1 MAIDTTC
8 PSCSRA
14 MSVDDSFAGR
24 QARCPMCKHVY
35 TVTIQDSPT
44 IQDSTS
50 RQESPA
56 SSHSPNLSSLRPL
69 DNSWDKF
76 DPRQE
81 MAPHPGLQ
89 PAVSNDS
96 PVLEPLPDNTERL
109 FYIRVPD
116 GQVYGP
122 SNASTLK
129 EWASQGRLNHTCDV
143 RPSNT
148 DIWISYSAW
157 LIQQNERVA
166 TPTSNTA
173 TRNIYGDNFGGVA
186 TPMNQTP
193 VKPSGLGVL
202 ICCLGVAS
210 WFLCISFIGAPICAV
225 ATIIMAMAEL
235 KKINEGRSPREERIL
250 VHIGLWLSVA
260 NLVISFGLMM
270 LFFLLVAI
278 SP

>member
-1 MAIDTTC
+1 L
-8 PSCSRA
+8 
-14 MSVDDSFAGR
+14 
-24 QARCPMCKHVY
+24 
-35 TVTIQDSPT
+35 SPLK
-44 IQDSTS
+44 D
-50 RQESPA
+50 
-56 SSHSPNLSSLRPL
+56 
-69 DNSWDKF
+69 SWDSF

-81 MAPHPGLQ
+81 NASQPGIQ
-89 PAVSNDS
+89 PAVGNES
-96 PVLEPLPDNTERL
+96 PVLEPLSDNTERL
-109 FYIRVPD
+109 YYIRVPD
-116 GQVYGP
+116 GQIYGP

-143 RPSNT
+143 RPANT
-148 DIWISYSAW
+148 EIWISYSAW
-157 LIQQNERVA
+157 LIQQSERVA
-166 TPTSNTA
+166 TPSYGSAARTHPTA

-193 VKPSGLGVL
+193 NKPSGLGVL

-225 ATIIMAMAEL
+225 ATIIMAVAEF
-235 KKINEGRSPREERIL
+235 KKIEDGRSPREERIL

-260 NLVISFGLMM
+260 NLVISLGLML